1 MESFI
6 NLFWDSFEVA
16 VKRDKLTENIPFR
29 LTSMIIKA
37 LEIWGIEGTF
47 IFTWENVMRLIREN
61 RESLKAI
68 LMAFVYDTIINWKK
82 IKILMIVIKIKKM
95 MIQM

>member
-1 MESFI
+1 
-6 NLFWDSFEVA
+6 

-47 IFTWENVMRLIREN
+47 IFT
-61 RESLKAI
+61 
-68 LMAFVYDTIINWKK
+68 
-82 IKILMIVIKIKKM
+82 
-95 MIQM
+95 